1 MAHQIDGSAGDEVE
15 PVYRITETEH
25 HLAGSEREIPSGR
38 PCEEAIYFN
47 EHDRY
52 HVLKTPSMARRDI
65 STSTLRLL
73 ALIALLFP
81 APALAQSSH
90 GYPDRPANMPMNHG
104 AMHATPRGTI
114 SAVATQPGQAAF
126 AAIQEIVQILEADPR
141 TDWSKVNIDALRQHL
156 IDMNNVTLAAEVRS
170 ESVEGGLRFFVTGA
184 GSVTDSIRR
193 MLSAHAATMDGIDGW
208 QFSVSDING
217 GAMFT
222 VRVPP
227 QDSEKLRGL
236 GFIGVMS
243 HGMHHQEHHWMI
255 ARGEHPHG

>member
-1 MAHQIDGSAGDEVE
+1 M
-15 PVYRITETEH
+15 
-25 HLAGSEREIPSGR
+25 
-38 PCEEAIYFN
+38 N
-47 EHDRY
+47 
-52 HVLKTPSMARRDI
+52 
-65 STSTLRLL
+65 TSTLRLL
-73 ALIALLFP
+73 ALIALLLP

-90 GYPDRPANMPMNHG
+90 GYPDGPSNMPMNHG
-104 AMHATPRGTI
+104 AMHATSGGTI

-126 AAIQEIVQILEADPR
+126 AAIQEIVQMLEADPR

-170 ESVEGGLRFFVTGA
+170 EPVEGGLRFFVTGA